1 MISSAPGHSTTTLG
15 VLPAPQAGGGVASVV
30 ALAQAQIGK
39 VYKWGASIDSTL
51 QTVGYDCSS
60 LVASVYAH
68 EGFTLPRTS
77 QQQFA
82 ATTPTTDPQPGDL
95 VFGSF
100 HSPNDHVGI
109 YAGNGMVTSALDEL
123 QGIKTTPLW
132 KGATFGH
139 VAGYAGGGGTG
150 AATTGATAAGAPAG
164 VQSADAT
171 AFWKWALSLLLLFVV
186 LTAMHEYG
194 GAWDGAAS
202 GLALL
207 VLTSVLLTQG
217 GKAATNTV
225 ALFA

>member
-15 VLPAPQAGGGVASVV
+15 VLPLPQAGGGVASVV
-30 ALAQAQIGK
+30 ADAQAQIGK
-39 VYKWGASIDSTL
+39 TYRQIAGMGAIDATL
-51 QTVGYDCSS
+51 QTLYYDCSS

-68 EGFTLPRTS
+68 EGFSLPRTS
-77 QQQFA
+77 QAQFA
-82 ATTPTTDPQPGDL
+82 ATTPTSNPQPGDL

-100 HSPNDHVGI
+100 SSPNDHVGI

-123 QGIKTTPLW
+123 QGIKTTPVW

-139 VAGYAGGGGTG
+139 VAGYSGGGASASS
-150 AATTGATAAGAPAG
+150 AAAAAPAG

-171 AFWKWALSLLLLFVV
+171 AFWKWAISLLLLFVV

-202 GLALL
+202 GFALL
-207 VLTSVLLTQG
+207 ILTSVLLTQG
-217 GKAATNTV
+217 GKAMTNTV